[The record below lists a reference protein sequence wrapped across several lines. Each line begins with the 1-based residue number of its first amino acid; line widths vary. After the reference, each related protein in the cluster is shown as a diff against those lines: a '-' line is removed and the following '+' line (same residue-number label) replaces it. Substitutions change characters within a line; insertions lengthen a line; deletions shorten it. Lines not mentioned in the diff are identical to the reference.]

1 MKLDFHLTK
10 TAYRE
15 RKTITRG
22 KKESFGKEKVWGS
35 GKSKNQSTGRKKN
48 SHLYQG
54 GSSLI
59 VGDRTGSVT
68 GYITLLCSCLTC
80 TQIQADRKNIK
91 DREMR
96 ESVSTKVVRVSSTSA
111 LNKPCSSL
119 LIVSSHREQENQKNL
134 VEK

>member
-1 MKLDFHLTK
+1 M
-10 TAYRE
+10 E
-15 RKTITRG
+15 
-22 KKESFGKEKVWGS
+22 KKKFEDQEKARIKGQVG
-35 GKSKNQSTGRKKN
+35 KN
-48 SHLYQG
+48 SHLYR

-59 VGDRTGSVT
+59 VGARTGSIT
-68 GYITLLCSCLTC
+68 GYITVLCSCLTC

-111 LNKPCSSL
+111 LNKPCRSL
-119 LIVSSHREQENQKNL
+119 LIVSSHREQENRKNL

>member
-1 MKLDFHLTK
+1 M
-10 TAYRE
+10 E
-15 RKTITRG
+15 
-22 KKESFGKEKVWGS
+22 KKKFEDQEKARIKAQVG
-35 GKSKNQSTGRKKN
+35 KN
-48 SHLYQG
+48 SHLYR

-59 VGDRTGSVT
+59 VGARTGSIT

-111 LNKPCSSL
+111 LNKPCRSL
-119 LIVSSHREQENQKNL
+119 LIVSSHREQENRKNL

>member
-1 MKLDFHLTK
+1 MEKKKFEDQEKARIKAQVGQNSQL
-10 TAYRE
+10 YR
-15 RKTITRG
+15 
-22 KKESFGKEKVWGS
+22 
-35 GKSKNQSTGRKKN
+35 
-48 SHLYQG
+48 

-59 VGDRTGSVT
+59 VGARTGSIT

-111 LNKPCSSL
+111 LNKPCRSL
-119 LIVSSHREQENQKNL
+119 LIISSHREQENRKNL

>member
-1 MKLDFHLTK
+1 M
-10 TAYRE
+10 E
-15 RKTITRG
+15 
-22 KKESFGKEKVWGS
+22 KKKFEDQEKARIKAQVG
-35 GKSKNQSTGRKKN
+35 KN
-48 SHLYQG
+48 SHLYR

-59 VGDRTGSVT
+59 VGARTGSIT
-68 GYITLLCSCLTC
+68 GYITLLCSCLTY

-111 LNKPCSSL
+111 LNKPCRSL
-119 LIVSSHREQENQKNL
+119 LIISSHREQENRKNL

>member
-1 MKLDFHLTK
+1 MEKKKFEDQEKARIKAQVGQNSQL
-10 TAYRE
+10 YR
-15 RKTITRG
+15 
-22 KKESFGKEKVWGS
+22 
-35 GKSKNQSTGRKKN
+35 
-48 SHLYQG
+48 

-59 VGDRTGSVT
+59 VGARTGSIT

-111 LNKPCSSL
+111 LNKPCRSL
-119 LIVSSHREQENQKNL
+119 LIVSSHREQENRKNL

>member
-1 MKLDFHLTK
+1 M
-10 TAYRE
+10 E
-15 RKTITRG
+15 
-22 KKESFGKEKVWGS
+22 KKKFEDQEKARIKAQVG
-35 GKSKNQSTGRKKN
+35 KN

-54 GSSLI
+54 GCSLI
-59 VGDRTGSVT
+59 VGARTGSIT

-80 TQIQADRKNIK
+80 TQIQADRKNIT

>member
-1 MKLDFHLTK
+1 M
-10 TAYRE
+10 E
-15 RKTITRG
+15 
-22 KKESFGKEKVWGS
+22 KKKFEDQEKARIKAQVG
-35 GKSKNQSTGRKKN
+35 KN
-48 SHLYQG
+48 SHLYR

-59 VGDRTGSVT
+59 VGARTGSIT

-96 ESVSTKVVRVSSTSA
+96 ESVSTKVVRVSLTSA

>member
-1 MKLDFHLTK
+1 M
-10 TAYRE
+10 E
-15 RKTITRG
+15 
-22 KKESFGKEKVWGS
+22 KKKFEDQEKARIKAQVG
-35 GKSKNQSTGRKKN
+35 KN
-48 SHLYQG
+48 SHLYR

-59 VGDRTGSVT
+59 VGARTGSIT

-111 LNKPCSSL
+111 LNKPCRSL
-119 LIVSSHREQENQKNL
+119 LIISSHREQENRKNL

>member
-1 MKLDFHLTK
+1 M
-10 TAYRE
+10 E
-15 RKTITRG
+15 
-22 KKESFGKEKVWGS
+22 KKKFEDQEKARIKAQVG
-35 GKSKNQSTGRKKN
+35 KN
-48 SHLYQG
+48 SHLYR

-59 VGDRTGSVT
+59 VGARTGSIT

-119 LIVSSHREQENQKNL
+119 LIVSSHREQENRKNL

>member
-1 MKLDFHLTK
+1 M
-10 TAYRE
+10 E
-15 RKTITRG
+15 
-22 KKESFGKEKVWGS
+22 KKKFEDQEKARIKAQVG
-35 GKSKNQSTGRKKN
+35 KN

-59 VGDRTGSVT
+59 VGARTGSIT
-68 GYITLLCSCLTC
+68 GYITLLCSCFRDITLLCSCLTC

-111 LNKPCSSL
+111 LNKPCRSL

>member
-1 MKLDFHLTK
+1 M
-10 TAYRE
+10 E
-15 RKTITRG
+15 
-22 KKESFGKEKVWGS
+22 KKKFEDQEKARIKAQVG
-35 GKSKNQSTGRKKN
+35 KN
-48 SHLYQG
+48 SHLYR

-59 VGDRTGSVT
+59 VGARTGSIT
-68 GYITLLCSCLTC
+68 GYITVLCSCLTC

>member
-1 MKLDFHLTK
+1 M
-10 TAYRE
+10 E
-15 RKTITRG
+15 
-22 KKESFGKEKVWGS
+22 KKKFEDQEKARIKAQVG
-35 GKSKNQSTGRKKN
+35 KN
-48 SHLYQG
+48 SHLYR

-59 VGDRTGSVT
+59 VGARTGSIT

-111 LNKPCSSL
+111 LNKPCRSL

>member
-1 MKLDFHLTK
+1 M
-10 TAYRE
+10 E
-15 RKTITRG
+15 
-22 KKESFGKEKVWGS
+22 KKKFEDQEKARIKAQVG
-35 GKSKNQSTGRKKN
+35 KN

-59 VGDRTGSVT
+59 VGARTGSIT

-111 LNKPCSSL
+111 LNKNKLYPLTESKKTRK
-119 LIVSSHREQENQKNL
+119 IWWKNNQIWGHWCGSKQGM
-134 VEK
+134 

>member
-1 MKLDFHLTK
+1 M
-10 TAYRE
+10 E
-15 RKTITRG
+15 
-22 KKESFGKEKVWGS
+22 KKKFEDQEKARIKAQVG
-35 GKSKNQSTGRKKN
+35 KN
-48 SHLYQG
+48 SHLYR

-59 VGDRTGSVT
+59 VGARTGSIT

-96 ESVSTKVVRVSSTSA
+96 ESVSTKVMRVSSTSA
-111 LNKPCSSL
+111 LNKPCRSL
-119 LIVSSHREQENQKNL
+119 LIISSHREQENRKNL

>member
-1 MKLDFHLTK
+1 M
-10 TAYRE
+10 E
-15 RKTITRG
+15 
-22 KKESFGKEKVWGS
+22 KKKFEDQEKARIKAQVG
-35 GKSKNQSTGRKKN
+35 KN
-48 SHLYQG
+48 SHLYR

-59 VGDRTGSVT
+59 VGARTGSIT

-111 LNKPCSSL
+111 LYKPCRSL
-119 LIVSSHREQENQKNL
+119 LIVSSHREQENRKNL

>member
-1 MKLDFHLTK
+1 M
-10 TAYRE
+10 E
-15 RKTITRG
+15 
-22 KKESFGKEKVWGS
+22 KKKFEDQEKARIKAQVG
-35 GKSKNQSTGRKKN
+35 KN
-48 SHLYQG
+48 SHLYR

-59 VGDRTGSVT
+59 VGARTGSIT
-68 GYITLLCSCLTC
+68 GYITVLCSCLTC

-111 LNKPCSSL
+111 LNKPCRSL
-119 LIVSSHREQENQKNL
+119 LIVSSHREQENRKNL

>member
-1 MKLDFHLTK
+1 M
-10 TAYRE
+10 E
-15 RKTITRG
+15 
-22 KKESFGKEKVWGS
+22 KKKFEDQEKARIKAQVG
-35 GKSKNQSTGRKKN
+35 KN
-48 SHLYQG
+48 SHLYR

-59 VGDRTGSVT
+59 VGARTGSIT
-68 GYITLLCSCLTC
+68 GYITVLCSCLTC

-111 LNKPCSSL
+111 LNKPCRSL